1 MTSLQAKLNRQLQKI
16 DTALPEQ
23 EKTKISQEQKV
34 RMRHTEP
41 GGQRDILRRQSQTLP
56 RSNTV
61 TFVPSS
67 DVDFTR
73 EIAPELAQKLQKWR
87 SKAELPTN
95 NNT

>member
-1 MTSLQAKLNRQLQKI
+1 MTSLQAKLNKQLQKI

-41 GGQRDILRRQSQTLP
+41 GGQRDILRRQVQTLP
-56 RSNTV
+56 RR
-61 TFVPSS
+61 PIS
-67 DVDFTR
+67 DVDFTS